1 MSEERSALYSEFQT
15 DASAELEGVWVRNI
29 GPEFHVK
36 VARWLNRKHRE
47 LLRRLTKPFQQ
58 QIDRET
64 MPDDQADEIAIRA
77 MAETVVMDWEGKG
90 ATDEDG
96 KPLAPTMENK
106 IKLLTDLPDL
116 RAAIQVAAAVQD
128 QYRSASIEEAE
139 KNSERS
145 SAGSLGGEDS
155 PTQSE
160 PSTSAE

>member
-15 DASAELEGVWVRNI
+15 NASAELDGVWVRNI

-36 VARWLNRKHRE
+36 IARWLNRKHQK

-77 MAETVVMDWEGKG
+77 MAETVVMDWEG
-90 ATDEDG
+90 ATDENG
-96 KPLAPTMENK
+96 GPLAPSMENK

-116 RAAIQVAAAVQD
+116 REAIQVASRVQD

-139 KNSERS
+139 KNSKRS
-145 SAGSLGGEDS
+145 SAGSHGGEAS
-155 PTQSE
+155 QTQSE
-160 PSTSAE
+160 PSTSDE